1 MKIMSRN
8 LNLYVAG
15 CFTIVACVS
24 SVLRAATESKG
35 LIATSSKRISPDNP
49 AALDL
54 DKVYGNPQNGRNVL
68 LNIFRDFQTYRKAHN
83 GEYPFPAQDFTS
95 IVLASPKVYG
105 YDNWDAVWK
114 ARISPDNIYD
124 GRLPFRKYA
133 TKIATDFTLGKRANG
148 SQLGGTKQIG
158 TEDVLA
164 YVSTYN
170 RENPPVAGGKR
181 SLANPVGYYLVLW
194 DNGSIEEVPYDKA
207 FFTISSSSE
216 NFLTVFPQQ
225 AGVPSNTLTY
235 EEWTTAI
242 PFIRIAPIGYP
253 VNPKTQQPNI
263 DNGAYE
269 SLVTL
274 SRLLNAPDDRGPIW
288 DALGRTNNV
297 FTLKQVREGA
307 AKLRLPLQSKK
318 LTLAQLAALHSPAI
332 LQMRG
337 DLIAQNPLNPRPS
350 AALTAATSTTPQ
362 ITSTNRIVTL
372 AQSGIEYS
380 IVQDAGMTRVVRNV
394 ELAKLYSGEALLPQ
408 AANAPSALKID
419 NPVRVVPFQT
429 KSDEIVQTVTLT
441 NQGKTPLTLEIER
454 PLPSVTKAELSS
466 KTLQAGASATL
477 TLNIKWREV
486 LPGDVQQVFVTLK
499 TSDPIQPR
507 AMLGFRLEVPPA
519 PPLNVSPDS
528 GAKPP
533 VLP

>member
-1 MKIMSRN
+1 MSRN

-24 SVLRAATESKG
+24 SVLKAATESKS

-148 SQLGGTKQIG
+148 SQLGGTKQTG

-194 DNGSIEEVPYDKA
+194 DNGNIEEVPYDKA

-216 NFLTVFPQQ
+216 NFLIVFPQQ
-225 AGVPSNTLTY
+225 AGVPATTLTY
-235 EEWTTAI
+235 EEWTTSV
-242 PFIRIAPIGYP
+242 PFFQPVPIGYP
-253 VNPKTQQPNI
+253 VNSQTQQPNI

-274 SRLLNAPDDRGPIW
+274 SRLLNAPDEREPIW
-288 DALGRTNNV
+288 NALGRATPQ

-307 AKLRLPLQSKK
+307 AKLKLPLQNKK
-318 LTLAQLAALHSPAI
+318 LTLVQLAALRSPAI
-332 LQMRG
+332 LQMRNI
-337 DLIAQNPLNPRPS
+337 LAQNPLNPRPS
-350 AALTAATSTTPQ
+350 ASTSTP
-362 ITSTNRIVTL
+362 TSIVPTTTSNNRIVTL

-408 AANAPSALKID
+408 AANTPSALKID

-429 KSDEIVQTVTLT
+429 KSDEVVQTVTLT
-441 NQGKTPLTLEIER
+441 NEGTTPLTLEIER
-454 PLPSVTKAELSS
+454 PLPGVTRAELSS
-466 KTLQAGASATL
+466 KTLAAGASATL
-477 TLNIKWREV
+477 TLNLKWREV

-507 AMLGFRLEVPPA
+507 AMLGFRLQVPPA
-519 PPLNVSPDS
+519 PPLNASPDS